1 MFFTEGVTILG
12 FSLENKWQQI
22 LACIKER
29 GAVMNW
35 TMLNEFVSG
44 MIDVLGDAVEEIV
57 LYGSVAKGTNTEES
71 DIDIALLIKLP
82 LNKELEEQLSDFVVD
97 MNLKYDTVFSVID
110 IDYQNFKKWE
120 STLPFYRN
128 VKQEGIVLWKAA

>member
-1 MFFTEGVTILG
+1 MLQRHEID
-12 FSLENKWQQI
+12 W
-22 LACIKER
+22 A
-29 GAVMNW
+29 
-35 TMLNEFVSG
+35 MLNEFVSG

-110 IDYQNFKKWE
+110 IDYRNFKKWE
-120 STLPFYRN
+120 SALPFYRN
-128 VKQEGIVLWKAA
+128 VKQEGIVLWKSK

>member
-1 MFFTEGVTILG
+1 MLQRHEID
-12 FSLENKWQQI
+12 W
-22 LACIKER
+22 A
-29 GAVMNW
+29 
-35 TMLNEFVSG
+35 MLNEFVSG

-128 VKQEGIVLWKAA
+128 VKQEGIVLWKSK

>member
-1 MFFTEGVTILG
+1 MLQRHEID
-12 FSLENKWQQI
+12 W
-22 LACIKER
+22 A
-29 GAVMNW
+29 
-35 TMLNEFVSG
+35 MLNEFVSG